1 MSFIGCAGDR
11 FLRVVSDGTFF
22 LQFFISGDHNT
33 TTSMRQRLLFILLAT
48 ITGMLLLAG
57 AGFFILLQNLPHI
70 PDDLR
75 NLVYGQPTEFYAAD
89 GSLVHRLGGKTYVP
103 LSQISLNFQHALL
116 AAEDAEFYAHH
127 GVDKI
132 AMMRAATLVL
142 MGRRLQSGSTL
153 TQQLVKNLFFHFRQ
167 DPLRKSREI
176 LISLQIESTFTKAQI
191 LEAYCNWVWFGG
203 TAYGI
208 EDAAKQ
214 FFNKSAAALTVP
226 EAALLAGIVNSPK
239 YLNPFSYYENA
250 RRRQRLVLRRMKSKG
265 YLDDAAY
272 NLAVA
277 DSIKLTGRPAY
288 GNDFIDYVIAEAEK
302 KYGREAVYY
311 GGLKIYT
318 TMDPLLQTIA
328 EESVAQGVEQLEAKL
343 DSLSAPLQ
351 GALAAVSVPTGEVR
365 ALVGARKYFPGGF
378 NRAVNSNRHVGSGIK
393 PFVYY
398 AALENLQMTPISAVT
413 DSAVSY
419 RLQTRQTWTPRNFSR
434 RHVGRLILKSALMQS
449 INTISAQLTDRLTPQ
464 RVVETCR
471 RFGITSLRSPQDEV
485 LSLALG
491 SGGISPLEMAAAYAI
506 FPNNGVYYK
515 PIIIKRV
522 EDINGVVLDR
532 AFVFGDTRFDAKLTY
547 QMLDMMRGVVDG
559 GTAVRVRSLGFEA
572 PAAGKTGTSTDYT
585 DAWFNGFTTALS
597 VSAWVGYDREYKM
610 YERKPR
616 RGVDGA
622 RGGVPI
628 WAEFMKR
635 AQTFYPPQEFEMPAG
650 LKIWYVDPVT
660 GAQVADPEN
669 GLRVVLPE
677 NIQPPSS
684 PLWEQPRVTPKADST
699 ETG

>member
-1 MSFIGCAGDR
+1 
-11 FLRVVSDGTFF
+11 
-22 LQFFISGDHNT
+22 
-33 TTSMRQRLLFILLAT
+33 MRQHLLFILLAA
-48 ITGMLLLAG
+48 ITGILLLAG
-57 AGFFILLQNLPHI
+57 VGFFILIQDLPHI
-70 PDDLR
+70 PEDLR
-75 NLVYGQPTEFYAAD
+75 NLVYSQPTEFYAAD

-103 LSQISLNFQHALL
+103 LSQISPNFQHALL
-116 AAEDAEFYAHH
+116 AAEDAEFYSHH

-132 AMMRAATLVL
+132 AMMRSTLFIL
-142 MGRRLQSGSTL
+142 AGKSRGSGSTL
-153 TQQLVKNLFFHFRQ
+153 TQQLVKNLFFTFQR
-167 DPLRKSREI
+167 DLTRKFREI
-176 LISLQIESTFTKAQI
+176 LISLQIESSFSKEQI
-191 LEAYCNWVWFGG
+191 IEAYCNWVWFGG

-214 FFNKSAAALTVP
+214 FFGKSAVALSVT
-226 EAALLAGIVNSPK
+226 EAAMLAGIVNSPI
-239 YLNPFSYYENA
+239 YLNPFSHYENA
-250 RRRQRLVLRRMKSKG
+250 RKRQRLVLRRMRSKG
-265 YLDDAAY
+265 YLDDTAY
-272 NLAVA
+272 NLALA
-277 DSIKLTGRPAY
+277 DSIRLTGRPAF
-288 GNDFIDYVIAEAEK
+288 GNDFIDYVILEAEK

-318 TMDPLLQTIA
+318 TMDPQLQAIA
-328 EESVAQGVEQLEAKL
+328 EASVAQGVEQLEAKL
-343 DSLSAPLQ
+343 DSTDAPLQ

-378 NRAVNSNRHVGSGIK
+378 NRAVNSNRHVGSAIK
-393 PFVYY
+393 PFIYY
-398 AALENLQMTPISAVT
+398 AALENLQMTPVSPVT

-419 RLQTRQTWTPRNFSR
+419 RLPTRQTWTPRNFSR

-449 INTISAQLTDRLTPQ
+449 INTISAQLTDRLSPK

-491 SGGISPLEMAAAYAI
+491 SGGISPLEMASAYAV
-506 FPNNGVYYK
+506 FPNNGIYYK
-515 PIIIKRV
+515 PIVIKRV
-522 EDINGVVLDR
+522 EDLNGVVLDR
-532 AFVFGDTRFDAKLTY
+532 AFVFGDTRFDPKLTY

-559 GTAVRVRSLGFEA
+559 GTAIRVRALGFEA
-572 PAAGKTGTSTDYT
+572 PAAGKTGTSTDFT

-628 WAEFMKR
+628 WTEFMKR
-635 AQTFYPPQEFEMPAG
+635 AQTFYPPQEFELPAG

-660 GAQVADPEN
+660 GAQVADPQY
-669 GLRVVLPE
+669 GIRVVLPE
-677 NIQPPSS
+677 NVQPPSS
-684 PLWEQPRVTPKADST
+684 LLWEQPRVTPKPDST
-699 ETG
+699 EAG

>member
-1 MSFIGCAGDR
+1 
-11 FLRVVSDGTFF
+11 
-22 LQFFISGDHNT
+22 
-33 TTSMRQRLLFILLAT
+33 MRQRLLFILLAA
-48 ITGMLLLAG
+48 ISGVILFAG
-57 AGFFILLQNLPHI
+57 IGFFILLQDLPHL

-75 NLVYGQPTEFYAAD
+75 NLVYSQPTEFYAAD

-103 LSQISLNFQHALL
+103 LSQISPNFQHALL
-116 AAEDAEFYAHH
+116 AAEDAEFYSHH

-132 AMMRAATLVL
+132 AMLRSTIFIVA
-142 MGRRLQSGSTL
+142 GKSRGSGSTL
-153 TQQLVKNLFFHFRQ
+153 TQQLVKNLFFSFQRN
-167 DPLRKSREI
+167 LTRKFREI
-176 LISLQIESTFTKAQI
+176 LISLQIESTFTKQQI

-203 TAYGI
+203 TAYGV

-214 FFNKSAAALTVP
+214 FFGKPAAALTVP
-226 EAALLAGIVNSPK
+226 EAATLAGIVNSPI
-239 YLNPFSYYENA
+239 YLNPFSHYENTLK
-250 RRRQRLVLRRMKSKG
+250 RQRLVLRRMKSKG
-265 YLDDAAY
+265 YIDEAAY
-272 NLAVA
+272 NLAIA
-277 DSIKLTGRPAY
+277 DSINLTGRPAF
-288 GNDFIDYVIAEAEK
+288 GNDFIDYVISEAEK
-302 KYGREAVYY
+302 KYGHEAVYY

-318 TMDPLLQTIA
+318 TMDPQLQAMA
-328 EESVAQGVEQLEAKL
+328 EECVAQGVEQLEAKL
-343 DSLSAPLQ
+343 DSTGAPLQ
-351 GALAAVSVPTGEVR
+351 GALAVVSVPTGEVR
-365 ALVGARKYFPGGF
+365 ALVGARQYFPGGF

-419 RLQTRQTWTPRNFSR
+419 RLPTRQTWTPRNFNR

-449 INTISAQLTDRLTPQ
+449 INTISAQLTDRLTPK
-464 RVVETCR
+464 RVVEVCR

-491 SGGISPLEMAAAYAI
+491 SAGISPLEMAAAYAV

-515 PIIIKRV
+515 PIVIKRV

-532 AFVFGDTRFDAKLTY
+532 AFVFGDTRIEAKLTY
-547 QMLDMMRGVVDG
+547 QLLDMMRGVVDG
-559 GTAVRVRSLGFEA
+559 GTAVRVRSLGFDA

-660 GAQVADPEN
+660 GAQVSDPQN
-669 GLRVVLPE
+669 GIRVVLPE
-677 NIQPPSS
+677 NVQPPAS
-684 PLWEQPRVTPKADST
+684 PFWEQPQTVPKADST

>member
-1 MSFIGCAGDR
+1 
-11 FLRVVSDGTFF
+11 
-22 LQFFISGDHNT
+22 
-33 TTSMRQRLLFILLAT
+33 MRQRLLFILLAA
-48 ITGMLLLAG
+48 ITGILLLAG
-57 AGFFILLQNLPHI
+57 AGFFIMIQDLPHI
-70 PDDLR
+70 PEDLR
-75 NLVYGQPTEFYAAD
+75 NLVYSQPTEFYAAD

-103 LSQISLNFQHALL
+103 LSQINPNFQHALL
-116 AAEDAEFYAHH
+116 AAEDAEFYSHH

-132 AMMRAATLVL
+132 AMMRSTLFIL
-142 MGRRLQSGSTL
+142 AGKSRGSGSTL
-153 TQQLVKNLFFHFRQ
+153 TQQLVKNLFFTFQR
-167 DPLRKSREI
+167 DLTRKFREI
-176 LISLQIESTFTKAQI
+176 LISLQIESSFSKEQI

-214 FFNKSAAALTVP
+214 FFGKSAAALSVT
-226 EAALLAGIVNSPK
+226 EAAMLAGIVNSPI
-239 YLNPFSYYENA
+239 YLNPFSHYENA
-250 RRRQRLVLRRMKSKG
+250 RKRQRLVLRRMRSKG
-265 YLDDAAY
+265 YLDDTAY
-272 NLAVA
+272 HLALA
-277 DSIKLTGRPAY
+277 DSIKLTGRPAF
-288 GNDFIDYVIAEAEK
+288 GNDFIDYVILEAEK

-318 TMDPLLQTIA
+318 TMDPQLQAIA
-328 EESVAQGVEQLEAKL
+328 EASVAQGVEQLEAKL
-343 DSLSAPLQ
+343 DSTGAALQ

-398 AALENLQMTPISAVT
+398 AALENLQMTPISPVT

-419 RLQTRQTWTPRNFSR
+419 RLPTRQTWTPRNFSR

-449 INTISAQLTDRLTPQ
+449 INTISAQLTDRLSPK

-491 SGGISPLEMAAAYAI
+491 SGGISPLEMASAYAV

-515 PIIIKRV
+515 PIVIKRV
-522 EDINGVVLDR
+522 EDLNGVVLDR
-532 AFVFGDTRFDAKLTY
+532 AFVFGDTRFDPKLTY

-559 GTAVRVRSLGFEA
+559 GTAIRVRSLGFEA
-572 PAAGKTGTSTDYT
+572 PAAGKTGTSTDFT

-597 VSAWVGYDREYKM
+597 VSAWVGYDRENKM
-610 YERKPR
+610 YERQPR
-616 RGVDGA
+616 RGVDGG

-628 WAEFMKR
+628 WTEFMKR
-635 AQTFYPPQEFEMPAG
+635 AQTFYPPQEFELPAG

-660 GAQVADPEN
+660 GAQVADPQY
-669 GLRVVLPE
+669 GIRVVLPE
-677 NIQPPSS
+677 NVQPPSS
-684 PLWEQPRVTPKADST
+684 PLWEQPRVTPKPDST
-699 ETG
+699 EAG

>member
-1 MSFIGCAGDR
+1 
-11 FLRVVSDGTFF
+11 
-22 LQFFISGDHNT
+22 
-33 TTSMRQRLLFILLAT
+33 MRQRLLFILLAT
-48 ITGMLLLAG
+48 ITGILLLTG
-57 AGFFILLQNLPHI
+57 TGFFILLQGLPHI

-103 LSQISLNFQHALL
+103 LSQISPNFQQALL
-116 AAEDAEFYAHH
+116 AAEDAEFYSHH
-127 GVDKI
+127 GIDKI
-132 AMMRAATLVL
+132 ALLRSTVFIFLNKSR
-142 MGRRLQSGSTL
+142 GSGSTL
-153 TQQLVKNLFFHFRQ
+153 TQQLVKNLFFTFQRNLTRKFR
-167 DPLRKSREI
+167 EM
-176 LISLQIESTFTKAQI
+176 LISLQIESTFTKQQI
-191 LEAYCNWVWFGG
+191 LEAYCNWVYFGG

-214 FFNKSAAALTVP
+214 FFGKSAIDLTVS
-226 EAALLAGIVNSPK
+226 EAATLAGIVNSPT
-239 YLNPFSYYENA
+239 YFNPFSYYENA
-250 RRRQRLVLRRMKSKG
+250 LRRQRLVLQRMKSKG
-265 YLDDAAY
+265 YIDDAAY
-272 NLAVA
+272 NRALA
-277 DSIKLTGRPAY
+277 DSIKLTDRPAV
-288 GNDFIDYVIAEAEK
+288 GNDFIDYVISEAVK

-318 TMDPLLQTIA
+318 TMDPQLQAIA
-328 EESVAQGVEQLEAKL
+328 EETVAQGVEQLEAKL

-393 PFVYY
+393 PFIYY

-419 RLQTRQTWTPRNFSR
+419 RLQSRQTWAPRNFSR

-449 INTISAQLTDRLTPQ
+449 INTISAQLTDRLTPK

-491 SGGISPLEMAAAYAI
+491 TGGISPLEMAAAYAI

-532 AFVFGDTRFDAKLTY
+532 SFVFGDTRFEAKLMYET
-547 QMLDMMRGVVDG
+547 LDMMRGVVDG
-559 GTAVRVRSLGFEA
+559 GTAIRVRSLGFDA

-616 RGVDGA
+616 RGVDGG
-622 RGGVPI
+622 RGGVPL
-628 WAEFMKR
+628 WVAFMKR

-660 GAQVADPEN
+660 GAQVADPQY
-669 GLRVVLPE
+669 GIRVVLPE
-677 NIQPPSS
+677 NIQPPASS
-684 PLWEQPRVTPKADST
+684 LWEQPHNPPKADST

>member
-1 MSFIGCAGDR
+1 
-11 FLRVVSDGTFF
+11 
-22 LQFFISGDHNT
+22 
-33 TTSMRQRLLFILLAT
+33 MRQRLLFISLAV
-48 ITGMLLLAG
+48 ITGILLFAG
-57 AGFFILLQNLPHI
+57 AGFFFLIQDLPHL

-75 NLVYGQPTEFYAAD
+75 NLVYSQPAEFYAAD

-103 LSQISLNFQHALL
+103 LSQISPNFRQALL
-116 AAEDAEFYAHH
+116 AAEDAEFYSHH

-132 AMMRAATLVL
+132 AMMRAAAFVL

-153 TQQLVKNLFFHFRQ
+153 TQQLVKNLFFSFRQ
-167 DPLRKSREI
+167 DLLRKFREI
-176 LISLQIESTFTKAQI
+176 LISLQIESAFTKEQI
-191 LEAYCNWVWFGG
+191 LEAYCNWVYFGG

-214 FFNKSAAALTVP
+214 FFGKSAAALTVT
-226 EAALLAGIVNSPK
+226 EAAMLAGIVNSPINF
-239 YLNPFSYYENA
+239 NPYSHYANA
-250 RRRQRLVLRRMKSKG
+250 LKRQRLVLRRMKSKG
-265 YLDDAAY
+265 YLDEAAY
-272 NLAVA
+272 NLAIA
-277 DSIKLTGRPAY
+277 DSINLTGRPAF
-288 GNDFIDYVIAEAEK
+288 GNDFIDYVIVEAEK

-311 GGLKIYT
+311 GSLKIYT
-318 TMDPLLQTIA
+318 TMDPQLQAVA
-328 EESVAQGVEQLEAKL
+328 EECVALGVAQLEAKL
-343 DSLSAPLQ
+343 DSIDAPLQ

-449 INTISAQLTDRLTPQ
+449 INTISAQLTDRLTPK
-464 RVVETCR
+464 RVVESCR

-491 SGGISPLEMAAAYAI
+491 SGGIAPLEMASAYAV

-515 PIIIKRV
+515 PIVIKRV

-532 AFVFGDTRFDAKLTY
+532 AFVFGDTRFEAKLTY

-559 GTAVRVRSLGFEA
+559 GTASRVRSLGFDA
-572 PAAGKTGTSTDYT
+572 PAAGKTGTSTDFT

-628 WAEFMKR
+628 WTEFMKR

-650 LKIWYVDPVT
+650 LKTWYVDPVT
-660 GAQVADPEN
+660 GGQVADPQN
-669 GLRVVLPE
+669 GLRVMLPE
-677 NIQPPSS
+677 NIQPA
-684 PLWEQPRVTPKADST
+684 PLPFLEQPRNAPKADST